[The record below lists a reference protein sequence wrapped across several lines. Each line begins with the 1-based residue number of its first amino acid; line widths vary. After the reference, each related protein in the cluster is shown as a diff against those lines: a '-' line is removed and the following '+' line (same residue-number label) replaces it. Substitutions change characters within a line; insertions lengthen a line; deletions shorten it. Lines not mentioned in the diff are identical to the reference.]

1 MKQKRMQIILL
12 AFFFTYACISN
23 AEAGDKAVNGLIIGA
38 GSGAIIGQAAGQ
50 NTESVLIGTA
60 IGGAVG
66 YAIGNSMEQ
75 HHRAG
80 YHLDRYQPMHT
91 HYDKHRSWKDYQPPH
106 YYRDRSFKYRQEYK
120 RGHSP
125 CRETVTFKK
134 NKGRV
139 SKMVKTTCNRPG
151 FNNHSRDNYRL
162 NRYR

>member
-1 MKQKRMQIILL
+1 MQIILL
-12 AFFFTYACISN
+12 AVFFTYACISN

-75 HHRAG
+75 PRRTG
-80 YHLDRYQPMHT
+80 YRHDRYQPVRPY
-91 HYDKHRSWKDYQPPH
+91 YDEHRSWKGYQHPR
-106 YYRDRSFKYRQEYK
+106 YYRDRSFKYRQDYT
-120 RGHSP
+120 RGLSP

-134 NKGRV
+134 NNGRV

-151 FNNHSRDNYRL
+151 FNNHSRDNYRS